1 MKELKYSYGSL
12 QKFCSEN
19 DLTLIGDYNKKLS
32 YNSLICGKCNYDEC
46 LNDFNKSFFSL
57 ISRGGYCKLCINKMR
72 YEKIKLT
79 CLKKYGVENPF
90 LNENIKQKIKET
102 NINKYGAV
110 SYSASELGKTH
121 IKQTIKDKYG
131 VDNISQINEVKVKKQ
146 KTLYTN
152 FGVCFP
158 SQNIIIKQKIIETN
172 NKKYGVNYGFQNN
185 IIKEKIKNTCIHKYG
200 VEFIG
205 QSLQKKYNTKQTNIQ
220 KYGFEY
226 PIQNEQIKQK
236 IIETCIK
243 KYGVKNPTQNPEI
256 AEKASNNSYQTKIYT
271 FPSGNTINYQGYE
284 HFAINELIKNID
296 EQFIVNSKKNV
307 PEIWYTTNDGV
318 KHRHYV
324 DIFIPPQ
331 NLCIE
336 VKSEWYFNQSKDIIM
351 LKQQAAKDLGYKY
364 EIWIYNKKG
373 EKIFCYE

>member
-19 DLTLIGDYNKKLS
+19 GIELCKDYSQEVVRQKT
-32 YNSLICGKCNYDEC
+32 IIEGKCSN
-46 LNDFNKSFFSL
+46 NDCFDIVNKSYYAFV
-57 ISRGGYCKLCINKMR
+57 RNTLCAKCV
-72 YEKIKLT
+72 KIDKYKKVKSTFLN
-79 CLKKYGVENPF
+79 KYGVTNPNK
-90 LNENIKQKIKET
+90 LLSIKQKIKET
-102 NINKYGAV
+102 NLNKYGT
-110 SYSASELGKTH
+110 EFT
-121 IKQTIKDKYG
+121 
-131 VDNISQINEVKVKKQ
+131 
-146 KTLYTN
+146 
-152 FGVCFP
+152 
-158 SQNIIIKQKIIETN
+158 
-172 NKKYGVNYGFQNN
+172 FQNN
-185 IIKEKIKNTCIHKYG
+185 NVKEKIKNTMINKYGSENPSKVKIIKDKAKTTFLKKHGLENPDGYQLIREKIKSTCIQKYG
-200 VEFIG
+200 VEHP
-205 QSLQKKYNTKQTNIQ
+205 S
-220 KYGFEY
+220 
-226 PIQNEQIKQK
+226 QNEDVKNK
-236 IIETCIK
+236 KIETVMK

-296 EQFIVNSKKNV
+296 EQFIVNSKKKV

-364 EIWIYNKKG
+364 EIWVYNNKEEKK
-373 EKIFCYE
+373 FCYE